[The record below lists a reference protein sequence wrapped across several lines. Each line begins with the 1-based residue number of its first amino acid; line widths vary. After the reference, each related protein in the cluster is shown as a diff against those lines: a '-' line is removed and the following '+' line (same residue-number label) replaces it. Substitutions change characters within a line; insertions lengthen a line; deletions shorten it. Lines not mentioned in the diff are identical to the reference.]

1 MTTATTDNQNIDVHE
16 KIIAKITESIPV
28 DKNKVKYISSIL
40 DISSKSAYR
49 RLAGTTKFSL
59 EEASIIAS
67 NLGFSLDSL
76 IGHLPKQNALFELDD
91 VEDARA
97 DICKT
102 KMEQYM
108 QIFGNDEDISETE
121 YMLATNGLPIGI
133 CVKSSTIYKFTLYKW
148 LYWTGRIKPTVG
160 FDQIKLTED
169 LIEIQQQYNQAY
181 SSCRRGTLIFDEFLY
196 HSIVAEVEF
205 FYARGLLSETEKSDL
220 CQELHKSINGLE
232 NAATYGYYEDDT
244 VPLDI
249 YISELKLDTTYLHV
263 QLRNNPAAYFSGYSI
278 NLFKTVDEDICKIQE
293 NWLKALKRYSSA
305 ITQANEIYRYSFFNK
320 QRKIVD
326 TLCSNCTEK

>member
-1 MTTATTDNQNIDVHE
+1 MAQTNSKELDVHDQIIN
-16 KIIAKITESIPV
+16 KIAESIPI
-28 DKNKVKYISSIL
+28 DKNKVKYLSDL
-40 DISSKSAYR
+40 LQISSKSAYR

-67 NLGFSLDSL
+67 SLGFSLDSL

-91 VEDARA
+91 LDNASA

-102 KMEQYM
+102 KMEQYT
-108 QIFGNDEDISETE
+108 QIFGSEADISETE
-121 YMLATNGLPIGI
+121 YMLATNSLPIGI
-133 CVKSSTIYKFTLYKW
+133 CVKSKVIYQFTLYKW
-148 LYWTGRIKPTVG
+148 LYWTGKIKPSVG
-160 FDQIKLTED
+160 FDQMHLTED
-169 LIEIQQQYNQAY
+169 LIEIQEQYNKAY
-181 SSCRRGTLIFDEFLY
+181 SSCKRGTLIFDEFLY

-205 FYARGLLSETEKSDL
+205 FYARGLLSEQEKSLL
-220 CQELHKSINGLE
+220 CQELHASIDELE

-249 YISELKLDTTYLHV
+249 YISELKLDTTYLYV
-263 QLRNNPAAYFSGYSI
+263 QLRNKPAAYFSGYSI
-278 NLFKTVDEDICKIQE
+278 NLFKTLDEDICQIQE
-293 NWLKALKRYSSA
+293 NWLKSLKRYSSA

-326 TLCSNCTEK
+326 TLCSNCTEN